1 LTHLE
6 LEQYVRSL
14 AARVAE
20 LEKKTACLDHPFF
33 KPKEKAE
40 SPVEPPKDSRK
51 MCPHCGVKP
60 NHFFH
65 VKTCANKKKNNGEKE
80 TPS

>member
-1 LTHLE
+1 VTHIE
-6 LEQYVRSL
+6 LEQFVKSL

-20 LEKKTACLDHPFF
+20 LEKP
-33 KPKEKAE
+33 KPVHVSNVTLNPDFAALQ
-40 SPVEPPKDSRK
+40 SAPKDSRK

>member
-1 LTHLE
+1 MTHIE
-6 LEQYVRSL
+6 LENYVRTL
-14 AARVAE
+14 EARVSE
-20 LEKKTACLDHPFF
+20 LEKQKAQYASALLDALR
-33 KPKEKAE
+33 K
-40 SPVEPPKDSRK
+40 PVEPVQEGRK

-65 VKTCANKKKNNGEKE
+65 VRTCNANKKKNNGEKE

>member
-1 LTHLE
+1 MTHIE
-6 LEQYVRSL
+6 LEQYVKSL

-20 LEKKTACLDHPFF
+20 LEARPIARLPEAGDKFPVNEA
-33 KPKEKAE
+33 PKE
-40 SPVEPPKDSRK
+40 SGRQ

-65 VKTCANKKKNNGEKE
+65 VRTCNANKKKNNGEKE

>member
-1 LTHLE
+1 MTHIE
-6 LEQYVRSL
+6 LENYVRTL
-14 AARVAE
+14 EARFEARIKE
-20 LEKKTACLDHPFF
+20 LEKP
-33 KPKEKAE
+33 KPVAVEVVVPGQVKAA
-40 SPVEPPKDSRK
+40 RQ

-65 VKTCANKKKNNGEKE
+65 VRTCNANKKKNNGEKE